1 MCNHVL
7 HATHSAACCCC
18 HCHCCCCTQTKPALL
33 PQSRIRISGAIQCN
47 VTRSCERVASPPS
60 SPPAS
65 NNCCCLDFFPLFFS
79 CIAAAVHIS
88 LAASL
93 GLIWC
98 LFCFGFYY
106 LFLLLLSS
114 VFFFV
119 VSCPTLLRFHS
130 FFLSAN
136 AFHFLLHFECISL
149 FLSLSLSVSATSGPR
164 AVALRQL

>member
-47 VTRSCERVASPPS
+47 VTRSCERVASLPS

-65 NNCCCLDFFPLFFS
+65 NNCCCLDFFPPFFS

-106 LFLLLLSS
+106 LFLLLLFLVQLFC
-114 VFFFV
+114 VFIRFSFR
-119 VSCPTLLRFHS
+119 PTHFTFYCIL
-130 FFLSAN
+130 N
-136 AFHFLLHFECISL
+136 A
-149 FLSLSLSVSATSGPR
+149 FLSLSFSLSVSATSGPR
-164 AVALRQL
+164 ALALRQL